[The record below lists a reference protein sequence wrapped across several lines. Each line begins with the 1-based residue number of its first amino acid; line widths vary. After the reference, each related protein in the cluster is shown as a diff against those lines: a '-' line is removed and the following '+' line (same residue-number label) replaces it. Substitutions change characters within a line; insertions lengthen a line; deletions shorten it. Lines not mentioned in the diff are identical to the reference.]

1 VLHYFVAVATL
12 LAPGWHVLGL
22 FCRINHGIMIG
33 DAQTFQ
39 REVEVELAPSG
50 RYRVAASARRSSS
63 SPSCRRRTLRAK
75 AWSAR
80 AKRARSA

>member
-1 VLHYFVAVATL
+1 MRTPPFVAVATL

-50 RYRVAASARRSSS
+50 RYRVAASAAPRA
-63 SPSCRRRTLRAK
+63 CTMTLIDEVTGLPVGKVR
-75 AWSAR
+75 
-80 AKRARSA
+80 